1 MSFLSHVHVGVT
13 DIERARRF
21 YDPLMRELGLRLRNV
36 ELGNGWIAWKPGDAE
51 RPLFII
57 GWPWNKQQSDPGN
70 GPMTAFLARSREV
83 VDRCYALALASGG
96 TDEGRPGLRP
106 NYHPNYYG
114 AYFRDPDGNKLCVAC
129 HEAG

>member
-36 ELGNGWIAWKPGDAE
+36 ELANGWIAWKPGDAE

-57 GWPWNKQQSDPGN
+57 GWPC
-70 GPMTAFLARSREV
+70 V
-83 VDRCYALALASGG
+83 
-96 TDEGRPGLRP
+96 
-106 NYHPNYYG
+106 
-114 AYFRDPDGNKLCVAC
+114 FRRATLPP
-129 HEAG
+129 